1 MLALS
6 EQVRH
11 EQDGMASLIRRA
23 VHLFDLIMGKVVGS
37 NGFLLAFMRTSTM
50 VQCYRSTAQCCHLV
64 RALHASMAN

>member
-37 NGFLLAFMRTSTM
+37 NGFLSAFMRTM
-50 VQCYRSTAQCCHLV
+50 VSVLP
-64 RALHASMAN
+64 